1 MRRILFIFI
10 VCIFFSCSTKK
21 DIFYLQDIPENLD
34 AKYINNLTIMPGDIL
49 DIQITALNSE
59 ALEIFQPKNASSYI
73 QNNLQSRQANGY
85 IVDDDGEIKLPIVGN
100 INLMGKS
107 TIEASSYLEKKL
119 DPYITNSSVKIR
131 LLNFKIS
138 VLGEVNKP
146 GTFTIVEERV
156 SIPQALG
163 LASDLTI
170 NGDRSNILLIR
181 SDLSRNSSYRVDL
194 TSYEFL
200 NSEFF
205 YLKQNDVIY
214 VQPNYAKVKS
224 SGLVGNVGTLTAVL
238 SLILSLTLAIGR

>member
-21 DIFYLQDIPENLD
+21 DIFYLQDIPNNLD
-34 AKYINNLTIMPGDIL
+34 VKYINNLTIMPGDIL

-85 IVDDDGEIKLPIVGN
+85 IVDDVGEIKLPIVGN

-107 TIEASSYLEKKL
+107 TIEASSHLEKKL

-146 GTFTIVEERV
+146 GTYTIVEERV

-181 SDLSRNSSYRVDL
+181 SDLSGKSSYRVDL

-224 SGLVGNVGTLTAVL
+224 SGLVGNVGTLTSVL

>member
-21 DIFYLQDIPENLD
+21 DIFYLQDIPNNLD
-34 AKYINNLTIMPGDIL
+34 VKYINNLTIMPGDIL

-85 IVDDDGEIKLPIVGN
+85 IVDDVGEIKLPIVGN

-107 TIEASSYLEKKL
+107 TIEASSHLEKKL

-146 GTFTIVEERV
+146 GTYTIVEERV

-181 SDLSRNSSYRVDL
+181 SDLSGNSSYRVDL

-224 SGLVGNVGTLTAVL
+224 SGLVGNVGTLTSVL